1 MDIPVIL
8 SQIAGVAIVITGL
21 VLGGNAYFVYNEA
34 PLAVWIFLSTAVI
47 PVACGVLI
55 IVAAEILLR
64 LGNSD
69 DKPGLLQ
76 RVFGVDLE

>member
-21 VLGGNAYFVYNEA
+21 VLGGNAYFVYNGA

-47 PVACGVLI
+47 PVAFGVLI
-55 IVAAEILLR
+55 IVASDIASK
-64 LGNSD
+64 LGNKD
-69 DKPGLLQ
+69 N
-76 RVFGVDLE
+76 